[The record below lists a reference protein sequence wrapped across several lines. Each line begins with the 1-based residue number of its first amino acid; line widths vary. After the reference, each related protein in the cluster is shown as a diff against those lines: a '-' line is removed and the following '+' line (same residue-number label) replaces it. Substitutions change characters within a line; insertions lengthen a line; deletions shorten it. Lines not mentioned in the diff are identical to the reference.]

1 MKRLLGVLILA
12 AALMAG
18 PLSALAA
25 PPVQAVTPAITA
37 FTTTAT
43 DVSRAALE
51 ARTARV
57 PIAWATEGR
66 TRVANLAFDQIL
78 PNGDVIDAEIPRE
91 TPWVPDSGSGVAA
104 PILPADDAT
113 EITLRIQLRNV
124 LTGEVYDEQTIVLPI
139 SDTGD
144 AGGENLD
151 RPAITAFNSYGVE
164 PTLENLQGGA
174 ARTPIEW
181 STANRPA
188 TANLVFEQVLPD
200 GSAVNIELPRDDP
213 WLPDS
218 GSGELAPIAPSSD
231 ATTFTLRARLV
242 DLVTGRVYDQ
252 REIVY
257 AIGTPAPP
265 EITAF
270 TTTAPAVNA
279 DSLANRSA
287 RVAVAWDVFSRP
299 SNSNLLFE
307 QVMPDGDTV
316 NIELPRGDLTVPS
329 SGTGV
334 VAPIAPGGNAPE
346 ITLRLR
352 LIDLASGETY
362 TQKDLVIPVT
372 DEPLGEPQ
380 IVSFTASDASVDAS
394 ELLDG
399 TARVQVYWQV
409 DNRPDGS
416 NLKFEQVMADGST
429 VNIELPRDNPDVP
442 TAGAGQVAPVLPEG
456 DATEITL
463 RLSLIDTAS
472 GSAYTQSDVTVP
484 VDQSTVQ
491 PVVSR
496 FDTNDLSVQRS
507 QLADDTARV
516 AVAWQVDHQTEGTN
530 LVFEQ
535 VLPDGSVA
543 NIELPRPD
551 PIVPSSGQGTVA
563 PVDPGNADVITLRI
577 RLVNL
582 TDDSTLAERLLW
594 LPVEPPITG
603 ITINSFTADPSQGQR
618 GDSIRLTWN
627 TTAATAS
634 ITEILPS
641 GRSGQIYDD
650 LAPSGETDVTLSGGQ
665 GARFVLATYGDGSTG
680 PVSAVTV
687 SAPVRETA
695 TPAATNTVAFQP
707 FEHGVMVWLS
717 ESQTIYVLYE
727 DGTYGIYH
735 DNWQD
740 GDAETVTE
748 TAPDGLVVPQ
758 RGFGA
763 IWSGQEGV
771 RDRLGWGTAAEQG
784 YTAETS
790 TDADGR
796 LILPMP
802 DGSAVVLGDG
812 WSMQ

>member
-188 TANLVFEQVLPD
+188 TANLVFEQVLPN

-218 GSGELAPIAPSSD
+218 GSGELAPIAPGSD
-231 ATTFTLRARLV
+231 ATSFTLRARLV

-507 QLADDTARV
+507 QLADGTARV

-535 VLPDGSVA
+535 LLPDGSVA

-594 LPVEPPITG
+594 LPVEPPVTG
-603 ITINSFTADPSQGQR
+603 ITINSFTADPAQGQR
-618 GDSIRLTWN
+618 GDSIRLSWN

-641 GRSGQIYDD
+641 GRTGQVYDD
-650 LAPSGETDVTLSGGQ
+650 LAPSSELDVTLSGGQ

-687 SAPVRETA
+687 SAPTRET
-695 TPAATNTVAFQP
+695 TPAATNTMAFQP